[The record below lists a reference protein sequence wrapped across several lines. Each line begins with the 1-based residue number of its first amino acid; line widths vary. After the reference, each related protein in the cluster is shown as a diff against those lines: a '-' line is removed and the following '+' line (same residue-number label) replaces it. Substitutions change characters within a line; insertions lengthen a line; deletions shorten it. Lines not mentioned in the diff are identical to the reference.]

1 MKKFI
6 ISLCILLVVV
16 IFGYI
21 LLRTVFSDVLEWFFR
36 ALTGTL

>member
-6 ISLCILLVVV
+6 IGLCILLGIVV
-16 IFGYI
+16 IGYI

-36 ALTGTL
+36 ALTGNL